1 MTVDQLRRLLIAPEI
16 IVVDLAEA
24 ALFALRRAIL
34 LEHPTVTELPDADHS
49 VVLRRA
55 AVVLHQTARLRR
67 ALRAYRRA
75 VDRVLD
81 GAPPPDD
88 LPF

>member
-16 IVVDLAEA
+16 IVIDLADA
-24 ALFALRRAIL
+24 ALAALRRAIL
-34 LEHPTVTELPDADHS
+34 VEHPTITEFPDADHS
-49 VVLRRA
+49 DVLRRA
-55 AVVLHQTARLRR
+55 AIVLHHAARLRR

-75 VDRVLD
+75 VDRVLEA
-81 GAPPPDD
+81 APRDD

>member
-1 MTVDQLRRLLIAPEI
+1 MTPARLRRLLLAPEL

-24 ALFALRRAIL
+24 TLSALRHAL
-34 LEHPTVTELPDADHS
+34 LVEHPTVTEFPDADKS
-49 VVLRRA
+49 PILIRA
-55 AVVLHQTARLRR
+55 AVVLRASARLRR

-75 VDRVLD
+75 IDQRVDDPDR
-81 GAPPPDD
+81 DD

>member
-16 IVVDLAEA
+16 IVVDLADA
-24 ALFALRRAIL
+24 ALSALRRAIL
-34 LEHPTVTELPDADHS
+34 VEHPTLTDLPDADDS
-49 VVLRRA
+49 DVRRRA
-55 AVVLHQTARLRR
+55 AVVLHHAARLRR
-67 ALRAYRRA
+67 ALRTYRRA

-81 GAPPPDD
+81 APRDE

>member
-1 MTVDQLRRLLIAPEI
+1 MTAAQLRRLLLAPEI

-24 ALFALRRAIL
+24 ALAGLRHALLI
-34 LEHPTVTELPDADHS
+34 EHPTVTEFPDAEQS
-49 VVLRRA
+49 PILLRA
-55 AVVLHQTARLRR
+55 AVVLRSAARLRR

-75 VDRVLD
+75 VEPVVDDTER
-81 GAPPPDD
+81 DD

>member
-1 MTVDQLRRLLIAPEI
+1 MTVGQLRRLLLAPEI
-16 IVVDLAEA
+16 IVVDLADA
-24 ALFALRRAIL
+24 ALSALRRAIL
-34 LEHPTVTELPDADHS
+34 VEHPTVTHYPDDDHP

-55 AVVLHQTARLRR
+55 AVVLHHAARLRR

-75 VDRVLD
+75 VDRVLE
-81 GAPPPDD
+81 AEPCDD